1 MPEPTLRLGPPT
13 RHRPRL
19 GLALGSGSARGW
31 AHLGVLRALERE
43 GIQPD
48 LICGCSIGA
57 FVGAATAGGDL
68 AKLGEWAESLK
79 WRDVMAL
86 VDVSFKGGLIKGA
99 KLMEFFARYFEDR
112 GIEALGLPFA
122 CVATDLETGR
132 EVWLREGSV
141 AQAVRA
147 SIAHP
152 GLMTPVLK
160 EGRLLADGGLV
171 NPVPVSLCR
180 AMGADVVVAVDLGS
194 GVMGRALRRGA
205 PAEEGA
211 ESWSRRLLGR
221 FGRSNNGSATSPAP
235 EQALPSVLSVMV
247 SAITIMQVRIARS
260 RLAGEPA
267 DLLLAPRVGQ
277 IGPLDYH
284 RAAEAIVEGEAEVR
298 RMLPVLHHVL
308 GR

>member
-1 MPEPTLRLGPPT
+1 MAAPTPPSG
-13 RHRPRL
+13 RRVRV

-31 AHLGVLRALERE
+31 AHLGVLRALARE

-48 LICGCSIGA
+48 IICGCSIGA
-57 FVGAATAGGDL
+57 LVGAVTAGGDL
-68 AKLGEWAESLK
+68 VKLVDWAESLK
-79 WRDVMAL
+79 WRDVVAL
-86 VDVSFKGGLIKGA
+86 LDVSFKGGLIKGS
-99 KLMEFFARYFEDR
+99 KLLELFGSYFQER
-112 GIEALGLPFA
+112 SIEELALPFS
-122 CVATDLETGR
+122 CVATELETGR

-141 AQAVRA
+141 TQAVRA
-147 SIAHP
+147 SMAIP
-152 GLMTPVLK
+152 GLMTPVLR

-194 GVMGRALRRGA
+194 DVMGRTLRREM
-205 PAEEGA
+205 PAEEG
-211 ESWSRRLLGR
+211 SDRWHRRLLGR
-221 FGRSNNGSATSPAP
+221 LGLANGASDPT
-235 EQALPSVLSVMV
+235 EQASPSVLSVMV

-267 DLLLAPRVGQ
+267 DVLLAPRVGQ

-284 RAAEAIVEGEAEVR
+284 RATEAIVEGEAEVR
-298 RMLPVLHHVL
+298 RMLPVLHHAL

>member
-1 MPEPTLRLGPPT
+1 MTEQPGKLGLPA
-13 RHRPRL
+13 HRPRL
-19 GLALGSGSARGW
+19 GLALGGGSARGW
-31 AHLGVLRALERE
+31 AHLGVLRALEQE

-57 FVGAATAGGDL
+57 FVGAVAAGGGLTRLID
-68 AKLGEWAESLK
+68 WAGSLK
-79 WRDVMAL
+79 WRDVVAL

-99 KLMEFFARYFEDR
+99 RLMEFFGRHFEDR
-112 GIEALGLPFA
+112 SFEALAVPFT
-122 CVATDLETGR
+122 CVATDLESGR

-147 SIAHP
+147 SIALP
-152 GLMTPVLK
+152 GLMTPVLR
-160 EGRLLADGGLV
+160 EGRLLVDGGLV

-194 GVMGRALRRGA
+194 DLVGRNLRRD
-205 PAEEGA
+205 PLPVELAEN
-211 ESWSRRLLGR
+211 WPRRLLGR
-221 FGRSNNGSATSPAP
+221 FGLANGDSASP

-284 RAAEAIVEGEAEVR
+284 RAAEAMAEGEAEVR
-298 RMLPVLHHVL
+298 RMLPALRHVL
-308 GR
+308 R

>member
-1 MPEPTLRLGPPT
+1 MAEQTRKLGVSAN
-13 RHRPRL
+13 RPRL
-19 GLALGSGSARGW
+19 GLALGGGSARGW
-31 AHLGVLRALERE
+31 AHLGVLRALARE
-43 GIQPD
+43 GIHPD

-57 FVGAATAGGDL
+57 FVGAVTAGGDL
-68 AKLGEWAESLK
+68 GKLIDWAESLK
-79 WRDVMAL
+79 WRDVVGL
-86 VDVSFKGGLIKGA
+86 IDVSFKGGLIKGA
-99 KLMEFFARYFEDR
+99 RLMEFFGRQFEDR
-112 GIEALGLPFA
+112 SFEALDFPFT

-147 SIAHP
+147 SIALP
-152 GLMTPVLK
+152 GLMTPVLR
-160 EGRLLADGGLV
+160 EGRLLVDGGLV

-194 GVMGRALRRGA
+194 DLVGRSLRRDSQV
-205 PAEEGA
+205 AEGPEN
-211 ESWSRRLLGR
+211 WSRRLLGR
-221 FGRSNNGSATSPAP
+221 FGLNNAGGNSP

-267 DLLLAPRVGQ
+267 DLLLAPRVGL

-284 RAAEAIVEGEAEVR
+284 RAAEAMAEGEAEVR
-298 RMLPVLHHVL
+298 RMLPALHHVL
-308 GR
+308 AGR

>member
-1 MPEPTLRLGPPT
+1 MVEPTPALGRPKQRL
-13 RHRPRL
+13 RL

-31 AHLGVLRALERE
+31 AHLGVIRALELE
-43 GIQPD
+43 GIRPD

-57 FVGAATAGGDL
+57 FVGAVTAGGDVE
-68 AKLGEWAESLK
+68 KLIDWAESLK
-79 WRDVMAL
+79 WRDVVAL

-99 KLMEFFARYFEDR
+99 RLMEFFARNFEDR
-112 GIEALGLPFA
+112 GFEALSLPFS
-122 CVATDLETGR
+122 CVATDLATGQ
-132 EVWLREGSV
+132 EVWLRGGSV

-147 SIAHP
+147 SIAQP
-152 GLMTPVLK
+152 GLMTPVLR
-160 EGRLLADGGLV
+160 EGRLLVDGGLV

-194 GVMGRALRRGA
+194 DAMGRALRRDA
-205 PAEEGA
+205 LTEEGA
-211 ESWSRRLLGR
+211 ESWPRRLLGR
-221 FGRSNNGSATSPAP
+221 FGRPNGGGGSP
-235 EQALPSVLSVMV
+235 EQAPPSVLSVMV

-298 RMLPVLHHVL
+298 RMLPALHHVL